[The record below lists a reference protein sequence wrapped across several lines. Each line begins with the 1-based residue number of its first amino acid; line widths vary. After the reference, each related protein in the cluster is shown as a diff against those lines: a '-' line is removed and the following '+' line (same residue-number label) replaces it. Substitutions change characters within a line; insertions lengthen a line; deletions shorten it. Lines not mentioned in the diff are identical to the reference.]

1 MKIAL
6 ALSGGGVRAT
16 VFHLG
21 VLTRLAR
28 QSLIENITFLST
40 VSGGSLAVALVW
52 ACSGSVWPSSD
63 ALLRCT
69 IPTARRLLTA
79 HGLHRAYLRYTLLS
93 PWVLRH
99 GRAGALAGAL
109 RNRWSVGG
117 LLSDLPDNPSWIIN
131 ATCYES
137 VWNRSLWNGRK
148 LPSKEIANRSWLGGL
163 SGRRGP
169 SIPEGTVS
177 SSSRPGV
184 PAI

>member
-1 MKIAL
+1 MKIAI

-28 QSLIENITFLST
+28 QSLIEHITFLST

-52 ACSGSVWPSSD
+52 ACSGSVWPRSD
-63 ALLRCT
+63 ALLRRT
-69 IPTARRLLTA
+69 LPTACRLLTA
-79 HGLHRAYLRYTLLS
+79 HGLHSSYLRYTLLS

-117 LLSDLPDNPSWIIN
+117 LLSDLPDNPRWIIN

-137 VWNRSLWNGRK
+137 GKNWRFMKKRMGDYVVGYVA
-148 LPSKEIANRSWLGGL
+148 LPELPITLARISHTHKKAPASGGC
-163 SGRRGP
+163 
-169 SIPEGTVS
+169 
-177 SSSRPGV
+177 
-184 PAI
+184 